1 MAAVYPCFLLKRP
14 SAAAPDDTSARVPA
28 GGGQR
33 RRPHQLTEQSRQL
46 SGADFLLQRVA
57 HEQIVSFGSLE
68 PIIDCRLRFLFEDC
82 GHAFYSLV
90 GICSF
95 YRSSFDAI
103 AQVISHFNG

>member
-1 MAAVYPCFLLKRP
+1 
-14 SAAAPDDTSARVPA
+14 
-28 GGGQR
+28 
-33 RRPHQLTEQSRQL
+33 
-46 SGADFLLQRVA
+46 
-57 HEQIVSFGSLE
+57 
-68 PIIDCRLRFLFEDC
+68 LRFLFEDC